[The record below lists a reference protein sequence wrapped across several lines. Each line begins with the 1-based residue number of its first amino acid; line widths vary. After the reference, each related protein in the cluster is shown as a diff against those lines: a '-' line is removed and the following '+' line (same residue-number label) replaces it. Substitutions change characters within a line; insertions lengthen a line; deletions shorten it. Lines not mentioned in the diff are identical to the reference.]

1 MQKEGIIHKISIS
14 LLPQRI
20 MLNHND
26 NNNNNNNNNG
36 NNNSDCEMDRLGSFI
51 VTDSGFTVQVIN
63 ESLKQEKKRNFFI

>member
-1 MQKEGIIHKISIS
+1 MQKEGIIHKISIP
-14 LLPQRI
+14 LVPQWI

-26 NNNNNNNNNG
+26 NNNNNNNG

-63 ESLKQEKKRNFFI
+63 ESLKREKKRNFFI